1 LKKKVEDCWS
11 LEENN
16 SMSAPE
22 SAPES
27 DMTSDITFGAAV
39 IYVDEGAKAVLDFY
53 TQAFGLTLR
62 FYDATFDFGELETGT
77 SAIAVASHRAGAF
90 MVGERYP
97 PVSHPRP
104 VNVELALLTINV
116 PAAFNRAVAAGCLP
130 LCEPKTMPWGQTVAY
145 VTSIEGT
152 LVGLLTPPSG

>member
-22 SAPES
+22 SVPGS
-27 DMTSDITFGAAV
+27 DLTSDLTLGAAV

-62 FYDATFDFGELETGT
+62 FYDATFDFGELETGA
-77 SAIAVASHRAGAF
+77 SAVAVASHRAGAF

-97 PVSHPRP
+97 PVSHPHP
-104 VNVELALLTINV
+104 VNVELALLTTDV

-130 LCEPKTMPWGQTVAY
+130 LCEPKIMPWGQTVAY

-152 LVGLLTPPSG
+152 LVGLLTPPSD